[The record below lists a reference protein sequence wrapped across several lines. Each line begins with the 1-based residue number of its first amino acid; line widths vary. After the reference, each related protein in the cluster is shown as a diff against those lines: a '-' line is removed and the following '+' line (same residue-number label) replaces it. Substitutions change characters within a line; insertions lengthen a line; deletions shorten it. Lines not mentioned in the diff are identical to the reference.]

1 MLEKGEYH
9 FYVGTSVRD
18 TVEDNF
24 VMVLEEDV
32 VTEQLSSKVA
42 PSMLDKRM
50 LSDGTYE
57 TLPSGEP
64 VDTDANALGRMS
76 IEQMDGFAPSA
87 VPHAGGHCWRT
98 DGTTRFFGEVAEGIC
113 SMEEFMAQL
122 SDKQLCDLLGGQPN
136 LGVANTFGF
145 GNLPEFGVPSIMTAD
160 GPAGLRIKPECGC
173 LYDSFPLC
181 DNAGMY
187 LESGNCGKGRCSR
200 RCRGK
205 GK

>member
-1 MLEKGEYH
+1 MRFQIKDMASYDDLGKVQKSAYVLEKGEYH

-76 IEQMDGFAPSA
+76 IEQMDGFAPSGSA
-87 VPHAGGHCWRT
+87 ACRRTLLADGWYNPLLWGGGR
-98 DGTTRFFGEVAEGIC
+98 
-113 SMEEFMAQL
+113 
-122 SDKQLCDLLGGQPN
+122 
-136 LGVANTFGF
+136 
-145 GNLPEFGVPSIMTAD
+145 GNLFH
-160 GPAGLRIKPECGC
+160 
-173 LYDSFPLC
+173 
-181 DNAGMY
+181 
-187 LESGNCGKGRCSR
+187 GRVY
-200 RCRGK
+200 GAAF
-205 GK
+205 